1 LKFSTIISY
10 NTVNNWNDEN
20 RPVPPWVK
28 SWLDNYV
35 KAKDMDSLLFLIV
48 VVVMIIFVYK
58 VLIEPLLNPKKE
70 KRSSNYIVEVEDDEY
85 LTDSRTV
92 RTTQVSANLSPEL
105 YKRLNTYCEN
115 NNITKTSVINK
126 AVDKYLDEI

>member
-1 LKFSTIISY
+1 
-10 NTVNNWNDEN
+10 
-20 RPVPPWVK
+20 
-28 SWLDNYV
+28 
-35 KAKDMDSLLFLIV
+35 MDSLLFLIV

>member
-1 LKFSTIISY
+1 
-10 NTVNNWNDEN
+10 
-20 RPVPPWVK
+20 
-28 SWLDNYV
+28 
-35 KAKDMDSLLFLIV
+35 MDSLLFLIV

-115 NNITKTSVINK
+115 NYITKTSVINK

>member
-1 LKFSTIISY
+1 
-10 NTVNNWNDEN
+10 
-20 RPVPPWVK
+20 
-28 SWLDNYV
+28 
-35 KAKDMDSLLFLIV
+35 MDSLLFLIV

-105 YKRLNTYCEN
+105 ATWEHLGKMRQRNLK
-115 NNITKTSVINK
+115 I
-126 AVDKYLDEI
+126 A

>member
-1 LKFSTIISY
+1 
-10 NTVNNWNDEN
+10 
-20 RPVPPWVK
+20 
-28 SWLDNYV
+28 
-35 KAKDMDSLLFLIV
+35 MDSLLFLIV

-105 YKRLNTYCEN
+105 YKRLNTYCKN

>member
-1 LKFSTIISY
+1 M
-10 NTVNNWNDEN
+10 N
-20 RPVPPWVK
+20 
-28 SWLDNYV
+28 
-35 KAKDMDSLLFLIV
+35 SLLFLIV
-48 VVVMIIFVYK
+48 VVVMVIFVYK

-70 KRSSNYIVEVEDDEY
+70 KRSSNYIVEDDEY
-85 LTDSRTV
+85 VTDSRIA
-92 RTTQVSANLSPEL
+92 RTTQISANLSPEL

>member
-1 LKFSTIISY
+1 
-10 NTVNNWNDEN
+10 
-20 RPVPPWVK
+20 
-28 SWLDNYV
+28 
-35 KAKDMDSLLFLIV
+35 MDSLLFLIV

-70 KRSSNYIVEVEDDEY
+70 KRSSNYIVEVDDEY

>member
-1 LKFSTIISY
+1 
-10 NTVNNWNDEN
+10 
-20 RPVPPWVK
+20 
-28 SWLDNYV
+28 
-35 KAKDMDSLLFLIV
+35 MDSLLFLIV

-115 NNITKTSVINK
+115 NNVTKTYIINN
-126 AVDKYLDEI
+126 AVTKYLNDIERIK